1 MHCQRRRRIGEHRI
15 AFCTS
20 FLLAQPNQ
28 NSSTL
33 PIWSGVGA
41 FTVSVSHSQTSKP
54 HKPTSWKLSC
64 TCGKPDK
71 QCKRLQTRTHR
82 HAYIVAS
89 TCMTCTTS
97 PRAHAVVQVRLCGH
111 DTHVVGTDAVLALA
125 AKKCVSSF
133 FFSIF

>member
-1 MHCQRRRRIGEHRI
+1 MVMHCRRRRRIGENHI

-41 FTVSVSHSQTSKP
+41 FTVSVSHFQTSKP
-54 HKPTSWKLSC
+54 HKQPSWKLSC
-64 TCGKPDK
+64 TCGKSDK
-71 QCKRLQTRTHR
+71 QHKGCRLALIDCTLV
-82 HAYIVAS
+82 VAS

-97 PRAHAVVQVRLCGH
+97 PHAHAVVQVRLCGH

-125 AKKCVSSF
+125 AKKCVSS
-133 FFSIF
+133 S